1 MSGLSVLAVDDEP
14 PALDELTFLLECS
27 SMISSV
33 RAARS
38 AAEALHLLQD
48 ERYDVVLLDIAMPGI
63 DGLELARILARFSQ
77 PPAVVFVTAH
87 EEHALAAFDAGGMGY
102 LLKPVTLERLTSTLR
117 RVTQTQPGPPDHE
130 EGGPLDALLVET
142 GTLTRIVPRDDISW
156 VESAGDYVRLHVRG
170 GAHYLLRLPISALEE
185 HWSEHGFARIHRSYL
200 VALRDIHEL
209 RTTEGHTMVRV
220 GELDLPVS
228 RRHAKELRDRLVR
241 QAQRGRHDAN

>member
-14 PALDELTFLLECS
+14 PALDEMTFLLECS

-33 RAARS
+33 RSARS

-77 PPAVVFVTAH
+77 PPAVIFVTAH
-87 EEHALAAFDAGGMGY
+87 EEHALAAFNAGGMGY

-117 RVTQTQPGPPDHE
+117 RVTQLGTPAHD

-142 GTLTRIVPRDDISW
+142 GTLTKIVPRDEISW
-156 VESAGDYVRLHVRG
+156 VESAGDYVRLHIRG
-170 GAHYLLRLPISALEE
+170 GSHYLLRLPISALEE
-185 HWSEHGFARIHRSYL
+185 HWSDHGFARIHRSYL

-209 RTTEGHTMVRV
+209 RTTEGHTVVRV
-220 GELDLPVS
+220 GDLELPVS
-228 RRHAKELRDRLVR
+228 RRHLKELRDRLVR